1 MIIYN
6 KTWLENLHVRKQAN
20 TWFRQHLISKEE
32 KEKIELTHEVG
43 FYAPSFL
50 MSLGL
55 FFFTSILISSASG
68 FITFFVATG
77 EIEKE
82 VVYQIIGFL
91 FGISCLFMAEKY
103 KQKEHFFH
111 AGTDNAL
118 VWAGTGF
125 LIGNLFWMLMSSE
138 STGGSS
144 LTVGFFFSFLIC
156 SFATVR
162 YADIL
167 SAISAFVCWFLFL
180 FFFCGTLGDLVK
192 AILPFIS
199 LANAVG
205 IYLLAKRWNTGKIN
219 IYWGSCIAVIE
230 AAALLMSYI
239 SVNYFVVREMSAVMF
254 DLTLT
259 EGEDIP
265 FAALFYFFTFAIPV
279 FYIFWG
285 LKTKDRLMLRMAL
298 LLVVVSILT
307 IRYYHVILP
316 IETAMTFGGFIL
328 LDISYFL
335 IRYLQTPKYG
345 LTYQNEEEGN
355 RLLNLEGILIAQTFG
370 GAHKPNTDPN
380 FGGGSFGGGGASGG
394 F

>member
-32 KEKIELTHEVG
+32 KEKIEQTHEVG
-43 FYAPSFL
+43 FYSPSFW

-55 FFFTSILISSASG
+55 FFFTTIAISSASG
-68 FITFFVATG
+68 FITFFIASSGMTEETG
-77 EIEKE
+77 F
-82 VVYQIIGFL
+82 QTIGFL
-91 FGISCLFMAEKY
+91 LGISCLFMAENY

-118 VWAGTGF
+118 LYAGISF
-125 LIGNLFWMLMSSE
+125 LVGNLFWMLTGSE

-156 SFATVR
+156 SFATAR
-162 YADIL
+162 YADIVTAIVAFL
-167 SAISAFVCWFLFL
+167 SWFLFL
-180 FFFCGTLGDLVK
+180 FFCCGKLGDLVK
-192 AILPFIS
+192 ALLPFIS
-199 LANAVG
+199 LANAIG
-205 IYLLAKRWNTGKIN
+205 IYLLAKKWNADKTN
-219 IYWGSCIAVIE
+219 IYWGSCFAIIE
-230 AAALLMSYI
+230 AAALLMAYI

-254 DLTLT
+254 DLALA

-298 LLVVVSILT
+298 LLVIVSILT
-307 IRYYHVILP
+307 IRHYHSILP
-316 IETAMTFGGFIL
+316 IETAMTIGGFIL
-328 LDISYFL
+328 LGISYFL
-335 IRYLQTPKYG
+335 IRYLQTPKHG

>member
-6 KTWLENLHVRKQAN
+6 TTWLENLQVRKQAN
-20 TWFRQHLISKEE
+20 NWFRQHLISKEE
-32 KEKIELTHEVG
+32 KEKIEQTHEVG
-43 FYAPSFL
+43 FYSPSFL

-68 FITFFVATG
+68 FITFFIASSGMMEETG
-77 EIEKE
+77 F
-82 VVYQIIGFL
+82 QIIGFL
-91 FGISCLFMAEKY
+91 LGISCLFLAENY
-103 KQKEHFFH
+103 KKKEHFFH

-118 VWAGTGF
+118 LYAGIGF
-125 LIGNLFWMLMSSE
+125 LLGNLFWMLFE
-138 STGGSS
+138 TEIAFENV
-144 LTVGFFFSFLIC
+144 LLLGFFFSFLIC
-156 SFATVR
+156 SFTTVR

-167 SAISAFVCWFLFL
+167 AAISAFVCWFLFL
-180 FFFCGTLGDLVK
+180 FFFCGRLGDLVK
-192 AILPFIS
+192 ALLPFIS

-205 IYLLAKRWNTGKIN
+205 IYLLAKKWNTGKTN
-219 IYWGSCIAVIE
+219 IYWGSCFAIIE
-230 AAALLMSYI
+230 ATALLMAYI

-254 DLTLT
+254 DLALA
-259 EGEDIP
+259 EGQDIP

-279 FYIFWG
+279 FYIFFG

-307 IRYYHVILP
+307 IRHYHSILP
-316 IETAMTFGGFIL
+316 IETAMTIGGFIL
-328 LDISYFL
+328 LGISYFL
-335 IRYLQTPKYG
+335 IRYLQTPKHG

-380 FGGGSFGGGGASGG
+380 FGGGSYGGGGASGG

>member
-6 KTWLENLHVRKQAN
+6 KTWLENLHVRKQAK
-20 TWFRQHLISKEE
+20 TWFRQDLISKEE
-32 KEKIELTHEVG
+32 KEKIEQTHESG

-68 FITFFVATG
+68 FITFFVASSEMTE
-77 EIEKE
+77 EIGF
-82 VVYQIIGFL
+82 QIIGFL
-91 FGISCLFMAEKY
+91 FGISCLFMAENY

-118 VWAGTGF
+118 LYAGIGF
-125 LIGNLFWMLMSSE
+125 LVGNLFWILVGSE
-138 STGGSS
+138 STGGSA

-156 SFATVR
+156 SFATIR

-167 SAISAFVCWFLFL
+167 AAISAFVCWFLFL
-180 FFFCGTLGDLVK
+180 FFFCGKLGDLVK
-192 AILPFIS
+192 ALLPFIS

-205 IYLLAKRWNTGKIN
+205 IYLLAKKWNTGKIN
-219 IYWGSCIAVIE
+219 IYWGTCFAIIE
-230 AAALLMSYI
+230 AAALLMAYI
-239 SVNYFVVREMSAVMF
+239 SVNYFVVREMSAMMF
-254 DLTLT
+254 DLALA
-259 EGEDIP
+259 EGEEIP

-285 LKTKDRLMLRMAL
+285 LKIKDRLMLRMAL
-298 LLVVVSILT
+298 LLVLVSILT
-307 IRYYHVILP
+307 IRHYHSILP
-316 IETAMTFGGFIL
+316 IETAMTIGGFIL
-328 LDISYFL
+328 LAISYLL
-335 IRYLQTPKYG
+335 IRYLQTPKHG

-370 GAHKPNTDPN
+370 GAHKPNSDPN

>member
-20 TWFRQHLISKEE
+20 TWFRQHFISKEE
-32 KEKIELTHEVG
+32 KEKIDQTHEVG

-68 FITFFVATG
+68 FITFFIASSGMTE
-77 EIEKE
+77 EIGF
-82 VVYQIIGFL
+82 QIIGFL
-91 FGISCLFMAEKY
+91 LGISCLFMAENY
-103 KQKEHFFH
+103 KQKEHFYH
-111 AGTDNAL
+111 TGTDNAL
-118 VWAGTGF
+118 VWAGCGF
-125 LIGNLFWMLMSSE
+125 IIGNVFWMLVGSE
-138 STGGSS
+138 SSGEIS
-144 LTVGFFFSFLIC
+144 LTVGFLFSFLVC
-156 SFATVR
+156 SLATVR

-167 SAISAFVCWFLFL
+167 AAISAFICWFLFL
-180 FFFCGTLGDLVK
+180 FFFCGHFGDLVK

-199 LANAVG
+199 FVNAIG
-205 IYLLAKRWNTGKIN
+205 FYLLAKKWNTSKIK
-219 IYWGSCIAVIE
+219 IYWGPCMAIIE
-230 AAALLMSYI
+230 ASALLMAYI
-239 SVNYFVVREMSAVMF
+239 SVNYFVVREMSAMMF
-254 DLTLT
+254 ELALA

-307 IRYYHVILP
+307 IRHYYSILP
-316 IETAMTFGGFIL
+316 IETAMAIGGFIL
-328 LDISYFL
+328 LGISYFL
-335 IRYLQTPKYG
+335 IRYLHTPKFG

-370 GAHKPNTDPN
+370 GTHKPNTDPN
-380 FGGGSFGGGGASGG
+380 FGGGGFGGGGANGG